1 MAITR
6 QSNIFDPQS
15 TQPFK
20 LSRSKLENFTRCA
33 RCFYLDRRLGVG
45 QPSIPGYTL
54 NSAVDTLLKKEFDT
68 YRAAGKPHPFMTQAG
83 LDAVPFQHADLD
95 KWRHNFTGVQYQHQA
110 TNFLLFGA
118 VDDLWVL
125 PNGELIV
132 VDYKSTSKDGEVS
145 LDDQW
150 KDGYKRQ
157 MEIYQY
163 LLRGNGFTVNDTAFF
178 VYANGRTDLDAFKG
192 TLEFKMSLLPYTGDD
207 TWVELTVVNAHKTL
221 MSDELPPYTAD
232 CEYCQYRQASL
243 AAENPDA

>member
-15 TQPFK
+15 TEPFK
-20 LSRSKLENFTRCA
+20 LSRSKLENYTRCQ

-95 KWRHNFTGVQYQHQA
+95 KWRHNFTGVQYHHAA

-150 KDGYKRQ
+150 KEAYKRQ

-163 LLRGNGFTVNDTAFF
+163 LLRGNGFTVNDTGFF
-178 VYANGRTDLDAFKG
+178 VYANGRTDLDVPRS
-192 TLEFKMSLLPYTGDD
+192 E
-207 TWVELTVVNAHKTL
+207 
-221 MSDELPPYTAD
+221 
-232 CEYCQYRQASL
+232 
-243 AAENPDA
+243 